1 MSWPRILWSLPPKW
15 GHRELHYVRLPAR
28 GPCRPVIGER
38 AWAKSRTVVLQ
49 TARARPAILPPTQ
62 SHIVLWIGDQDS
74 PARRLIG
81 GPGVEQLEEMPGVR
95 RLALHAR
102 MRQSLPHNQPLC
114 VGAHQRPV
122 EWPGIAVIR
131 GPPAQAVN
139 ARHLDPAF
147 AVGEVT
153 QQALKT
159 RGPGAGG
166 RISATRMVDHE
177 RQFDLPR
184 RGMVSGRS
192 LTSIQS
198 CRCRPREP
206 TYPTHPGGSGVPNA
220 P

>member
-1 MSWPRILWSLPPKW
+1 M
-15 GHRELHYVRLPAR
+15 
-28 GPCRPVIGER
+28 
-38 AWAKSRTVVLQ
+38 
-49 TARARPAILPPTQ
+49 PPTQ

-74 PARRLIG
+74 AARRLIG
-81 GPGVEQLEEMPGVR
+81 GPGEEQLEEMPGVR

-114 VGAHQRPV
+114 VGAHQRLV

-177 RQFDLPR
+177 RQFDLPQ
-184 RGMVSGRS
+184 RGDGVGKVLDVDPELQVPAERA
-192 LTSIQS
+192 
-198 CRCRPREP
+198 
-206 TYPTHPGGSGVPNA
+206 YPTLRTQGGQGCRMPPELPSKISDGFCLLTKVVI
-220 P
+220 

>member
-1 MSWPRILWSLPPKW
+1 
-15 GHRELHYVRLPAR
+15 
-28 GPCRPVIGER
+28 
-38 AWAKSRTVVLQ
+38 
-49 TARARPAILPPTQ
+49 
-62 SHIVLWIGDQDS
+62 
-74 PARRLIG
+74 
-81 GPGVEQLEEMPGVR
+81 MPGVR

-114 VGAHQRPV
+114 VGAHQRLV

-177 RQFDLPR
+177 RQFDLPQ
-184 RGMVSGRS
+184 RGDGVGKVLDVDPELQVPAERAY
-192 LTSIQS
+192 LPYA
-198 CRCRPREP
+198 PRGVRGAECP
-206 TYPTHPGGSGVPNA
+206 LNYPLKYRTGFAFSQR
-220 P
+220 